1 MTFDPVE
8 YRVESRKRWGAQ
20 AAGWRRHADELRH
33 ATMPVTAWMVEA
45 VAPQPGQT
53 ILELAAGPGDV
64 GFLAA
69 ELIIPGGTLITT
81 DVAPEMLTAAQER
94 AKELGID
101 NVRFLQVDAEAIDLP
116 AASVDAVLCRWGFM
130 LLADPEAG
138 LRETRRV
145 VRPGGRVALAAWT
158 TPDENTW
165 LSGAMRELVER
176 GLIEAPDPATPGAF
190 TWARAG
196 AIAETLDV
204 AGFDDIE
211 VDTVEF
217 AMRYP
222 GGLEDWWKA
231 TYDTSTFFRETVD
244 GLDAG
249 AREELQAALAQ
260 RFGRHIGP
268 DGALTLPART
278 WVAVASA

>member
-1 MTFDPVE
+1 MTFDPEE
-8 YRVESRKRWGAQ
+8 YRAQSRKRWGAQ
-20 AAGWRRHADELRH
+20 AAGWRRHADALRH
-33 ATMPVTAWMVEA
+33 STMPVTAWMVDA
-45 VAPQPGQT
+45 IAPQPGQT

-94 AKELGID
+94 AKELGIS

-138 LRETRRV
+138 VRETRRV
-145 VRPGGRVALAAWT
+145 IRPGGRVALAAWT
-158 TPDENTW
+158 SPDENTW
-165 LSGAMRELVER
+165 LSGAMRELVGR

-190 TWARAG
+190 TWAQEG
-196 AIAETLDV
+196 AIADTLDT

-222 GGLEDWWKA
+222 GGVADWWKA
-231 TYDTSTFFRETVD
+231 TYDTSTFFRDTVD
-244 GLDAG
+244 GLDAP
-249 AREELQAALAQ
+249 AREELRAALAE
-260 RFGRHIGP
+260 RFARHVGP
-268 DGALTLPART
+268 GGALTLPART